1 MSEWNV
7 YTVGN
12 IEFIYNIFNA
22 VAMLFN
28 DGTYASLF
36 KIAALIGVIGVVIAA
51 AITAGKTLS
60 LGQMGIAIVMYFI
73 FFSVSMR
80 VNIEDVT
87 TGRFKAVDNVPAG
100 LAAAASLI
108 STVGYATT
116 EKMEQAFSV
125 PSMTEYGSLDPL
137 FTLATLYDTMKSPMR
152 WTGETEGYGDL
163 DGSISNYVKNCVGN
177 DIIRGSK
184 TFASMYRS
192 NQGVSGLASNDSF
205 QRVVIYDNVRSG
217 WSTATDESAKG
228 GSLYTCADAYTKL
241 KGLATL
247 NSAAL
252 DASFARSYAAAGRT
266 CGGATCSGSGK
277 TQEVLNFFN
286 IMGTDI
292 RDFQLMM
299 VMYPSFREMPMYG
312 LESSFRGTAAVT
324 RAQTMTQQ
332 GKVRTS
338 S

>member
-116 EKMEQAFSV
+116 EKWNK
-125 PSMTEYGSLDPL
+125 PSL
-137 FTLATLYDTMKSPMR
+137 FL
-152 WTGETEGYGDL
+152 
-163 DGSISNYVKNCVGN
+163 
-177 DIIRGSK
+177 
-184 TFASMYRS
+184 
-192 NQGVSGLASNDSF
+192 Q
-205 QRVVIYDNVRSG
+205 
-217 WSTATDESAKG
+217 
-228 GSLYTCADAYTKL
+228 
-241 KGLATL
+241 
-247 NSAAL
+247 
-252 DASFARSYAAAGRT
+252 
-266 CGGATCSGSGK
+266 
-277 TQEVLNFFN
+277 
-286 IMGTDI
+286 
-292 RDFQLMM
+292 
-299 VMYPSFREMPMYG
+299 
-312 LESSFRGTAAVT
+312 
-324 RAQTMTQQ
+324 
-332 GKVRTS
+332 
-338 S
+338 